1 MTDNFTYQVEAERVL
16 HTEWLNV
23 PTIVLEL
30 VCQHKHDPEINNVLD
45 SGRMRGNDFGS
56 GFNQMSMQ
64 GPMSGG
70 GGMPFFGGGS
80 GGGSRGGW
88 L

>member
-1 MTDNFTYQVEAERVL
+1 MVL
-16 HTEWLNV
+16 HTEWLMCQ
-23 PTIVLEL
+23 PLCWK
-30 VCQHKHDPEINNVLD
+30 VCQHKHDPEINVLD